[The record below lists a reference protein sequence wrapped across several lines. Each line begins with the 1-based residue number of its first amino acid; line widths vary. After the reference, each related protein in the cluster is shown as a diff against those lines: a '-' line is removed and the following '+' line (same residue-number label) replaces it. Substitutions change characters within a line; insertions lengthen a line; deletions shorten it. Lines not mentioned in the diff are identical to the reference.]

1 MKPAPLPTP
10 AAQKIA
16 QALDQLARQTPALKE
31 VLEAFRPLKGA
42 QAEVKDGLPALDQ
55 PLPPID
61 GARLAQGEPLAGV
74 EDFLAC
80 QDLDLPAYLRQ
91 AAEKLLPAL
100 EQGFPALAADLAA
113 LGGLLDKKEL
123 DAEACLKALLGGDQ
137 DGLER
142 LAKQAGLA
150 PAALGFILLQ
160 LAKPL
165 LERRAQALAT
175 LLQGH
180 EWRQGSC
187 PVCGS
192 LPEMA
197 YLQGEGG
204 QRWLRCSL
212 CAHHWRFTR
221 TACPVC
227 GNEDQ
232 DKLEFFYAEDR
243 QRERVDC
250 CRACGKYVVTLDARG
265 QDAPPVWEVA
275 ALGLVHLDWLAQE
288 KGLSPAAWC
297 AWNQVK

>member
-1 MKPAPLPTP
+1 MQPETSPTP
-10 AAQKIA
+10 AAQPIN

-31 VLEAFRPLKGA
+31 VIEAFRPLKGA
-42 QAEVKDGLPALDQ
+42 QAEIKAGLPALDQ
-55 PLPPID
+55 PLPAVDP
-61 GARLAQGEPLAGV
+61 ARLAQGAPLAGV
-74 EDFLAC
+74 EDFLSC
-80 QDLDLPAYLRQ
+80 QGLDLPAYLRQ
-91 AAEKLLPAL
+91 AAGPLLPAL
-100 EQGFPALAADLAA
+100 KKGFPALAADLAA
-113 LGGLLDKKEL
+113 LGAILEKGEL

-150 PAALGFILLQ
+150 PAAMGFILLQ

-175 LLQGH
+175 LLTGQD
-180 EWRQGSC
+180 WRQGSC

-212 CAHHWRFTR
+212 CAHHWRFSR

-227 GNEDQ
+227 ANDGQDQ
-232 DKLEFFYAEDR
+232 LEFFYAEG
-243 QRERVDC
+243 RENQRVDL
-250 CRACGKYVVTLDARG
+250 CRRCGKYLVTLDARG

-275 ALGLVHLDWLAQE
+275 ALGLVHLDLLAQE
-288 KGLSPAAWC
+288 KGLSPASWC